1 MGNHPKTTLKTDV
14 LQSQSAQGPMLY
26 TLQVFLP
33 MPSRQVAT
41 NTSFL
46 GPMRGVRY
54 RYNMGFEWFRTF
66 MTHIHFLCSARWFG
80 IIQLKQSVFDW
91 WITIGFQVLSAVPSK
106 IPEMAKQSWR
116 RSSFSRRTHNSN
128 TDYTKQLAIQDD
140 VWILMITLLC
150 YAVSWLSQPRRCRFW
165 WKLALL
171 INQRWICTKSIH
183 DTSRF
188 VALICGFSLTIQ
200 DLVHHG
206 KRAGFHSKMLASY
219 FKEYPMQ
226 FSTNNHVTRHD
237 SPMCHMNIYEFLP
250 QALFVNWIIGSDLVA
265 SRATFWKC

>member
-80 IIQLKQSVFDW
+80 IIQLKQSQKTGCLEFQTPKNTANNLGFSSLPI
-91 WITIGFQVLSAVPSK
+91 WIFFQRNGIWSPPQIAGRNRAFSLSAMWAGWSETETK
-106 IPEMAKQSWR
+106 
-116 RSSFSRRTHNSN
+116 N
-128 TDYTKQLAIQDD
+128 TQD
-140 VWILMITLLC
+140 
-150 YAVSWLSQPRRCRFW
+150 
-165 WKLALL
+165 
-171 INQRWICTKSIH
+171 
-183 DTSRF
+183 
-188 VALICGFSLTIQ
+188 G
-200 DLVHHG
+200 
-206 KRAGFHSKMLASY
+206 
-219 FKEYPMQ
+219 
-226 FSTNNHVTRHD
+226 
-237 SPMCHMNIYEFLP
+237 
-250 QALFVNWIIGSDLVA
+250 
-265 SRATFWKC
+265 